1 MLYLLPPFALA
12 HGSLSTPLPRNAFNT
27 PLNTTAGSK
36 QLIPSYFT
44 NYYDDGCL
52 VGCDSCLH
60 HGATLTNTTMNPWG
74 VPANVGCT
82 VAGEPVGSGVYNI
95 TLPGADTLPDYAR
108 TWNRLGDRIDVSTST
123 WIRSSPATT
132 TAAATR

>member
-44 NYYDDGCL
+44 NYYDCGSL
-52 VGCDSCLH
+52 NGTIIQKTSLLQS
-60 HGATLTNTTMNPWG
+60 ATW
-74 VPANVGCT
+74 A
-82 VAGEPVGSGVYNI
+82 
-95 TLPGADTLPDYAR
+95 
-108 TWNRLGDRIDVSTST
+108 
-123 WIRSSPATT
+123 
-132 TAAATR
+132 